1 MFVFNVLDVSTF
13 RFPVQYAEKLL
24 SLKADPRRLWNFTIL
39 LKNTKLIPIPLMHTI
54 GEPFIILE
62 STESTNIHAM
72 KLANARLANP
82 GTVFFAKEQY
92 AGKGQRGRHWQSEQ
106 GSNIIMSALIE
117 PPTPDPTR
125 PFPLSIAT
133 ALACHDL
140 FSRFAGD
147 KTCIKWPNDLY
158 WNDRKAGGVLI
169 ENIIRGGKWMFSVIG
184 IGLNINQTIFD
195 PSLPNPVSLKLIT
208 GRSFEPT
215 DLARSLCTILDDRI
229 RSLKNDGFNALL
241 EEYNDSLYGKN
252 TKMPFETN
260 GNMFDGIIKS
270 VTIDGE
276 LEIACPD
283 SRNFRFGEIR
293 FLS

>member
-1 MFVFNVLDVSTF
+1 MFIFYVLDDSTF
-13 RFPVQYAEKLL
+13 RFPVEYAEKLF

-39 LKNTKLIPIPLMHTI
+39 LENTKLIPNPLMHTI

-62 STESTNIHAM
+62 SIESTNIHAM

-92 AGKGQRGRHWQSEQ
+92 AGKGQRGRQWQSEQ

-117 PPTPDPTR
+117 APSPDPAQS
-125 PFPLSIAT
+125 FPLSVVA
-133 ALACHDL
+133 ALACRDL

-147 KTCIKWPNDLY
+147 KTCIKWPNDIY
-158 WNDRKAGGVLI
+158 WNDRKAGGILI
-169 ENIIRGGKWMFSVIG
+169 ENTIRGGKWIFAVIG
-184 IGLNINQTIFD
+184 IGMNINQTIFD
-195 PSLPNPVSLKLIT
+195 PSLPNPVSLKQIT
-208 GRSFEPT
+208 GKSFEPT
-215 DLARSLCTILDDRI
+215 DLARSLSSMLDDRV
-229 RSLKNDGFNALL
+229 RSLKNDGFKPLL
-241 EEYNDSLYGKN
+241 DEYNDWLFGKN
-252 TKMPFETN
+252 KGMSFETN
-260 GNMFDGIIKS
+260 GDIFNGHIKS
-270 VTIDGE
+270 VTMDGE

>member
-1 MFVFNVLDVSTF
+1 MLMFNVLDDSTF
-13 RFPVQYAEKLL
+13 RFPVQNAEKLL

-92 AGKGQRGRHWQSEQ
+92 AGKGQRGRQWQSEQ

-117 PPTPDPTR
+117 APTPDPTR
-125 PFPLSIAT
+125 PFPLSVAT
-133 ALACHDL
+133 ALACRDL
-140 FSRFAGD
+140 FSQFTDD

-158 WNDRKAGGVLI
+158 WNDRKAGGILI
-169 ENIIRGGKWMFSVIG
+169 ENIIRGGEWKFSVLG

-195 PSLPNPVSLKLIT
+195 PNLPNPVSLKLIT
-208 GRSFEPT
+208 GKSFEPIE
-215 DLARSLCTILDDRI
+215 LARSLSRMLDHRI
-229 RSLKNDGFNALL
+229 RSLKNNGFNTLL
-241 EEYNDSLYGKN
+241 DEYNDSLYGKD
-252 TKMPFETN
+252 KIMPFETH
-260 GNMFDGIIKS
+260 GNMFNGRIRS
-270 VTIDGE
+270 VTVDGE

-283 SRNFRFGEIR
+283 SRKFRFGEIR